1 MYIYIFF
8 NSPSVHPDKLQV
20 LLGAVGAVRSSIFL
34 LHDGFQGVL
43 AARLP

>member
-1 MYIYIFF
+1 MFSG
-8 NSPSVHPDKLQV
+8 SPSVHPDELQV
-20 LLGAVGAVRSSIFL
+20 LLGTVGVRSAIFL